1 MRAEGRQDVKG
12 APLGYGST

>member
-1 MRAEGRQDVKG
+1 MRTEGREDVKG